1 MHPIRP
7 LAALVAA
14 LLLVATAAPALALP
28 PDERTRSVV
37 PDTDAD
43 APAVFA
49 ADAASASI
57 GGDLTVTR
65 GDEVTF
71 TVSHSGPAN
80 VTVGEPGSGFHLIVA
95 LGGSGT
101 DEVTIDTYASTAAD
115 PDEFVEGGDATLL
128 SKPLSKSLMPS
139 RYLMNVSVD
148 GDERAVATL
157 TVEPREEMRAESFV
171 APAEF
176 EVTEYATGADGDDAD
191 VGALTDVMSDSNVVA
206 VGDYAVMRVEESGL
220 ESALNV
226 ENLTGGAAANG
237 VEWSVSQ
244 VSPAPNSDSGAYT
257 AGLDD
262 EANVTVLPAFEDGTV
277 YFVWDTSAVEADED
291 RPERN
296 EYEAR
301 LTLTAANGLVE
312 EDTVVAATTFRLVEA
327 EASLEP
333 VNDTVQYPW
342 ENDTFVVRGETT
354 RAPNATLEVRLRSPR
369 PDAFLLISEATV
381 DANREYETTID
392 LYGVTRGVTATLW
405 TDEFYPGTAQ
415 EVTLVAPNATV
426 RFDDQS
432 ARDAAVTLAFVEAPE
447 GGFVRIHDADGNGV
461 GRSDY
466 LAPGR
471 HENVSAGLSLPLYE
485 EQTLRAELV
494 NDSDGDAAYSRNDSE
509 YTRSGRVVGDTA
521 RVAFESPPTET
532 PAAATGTPT
541 ATVAATSAPT
551 ATPYPV
557 LSETPLG
564 PSDGTSGTGVPL
576 SPAVAVAAILAAAGL
591 FARGTT
597 GEDDE

>member
-1 MHPIRP
+1 MQPTRP
-7 LAALVAA
+7 LTALVAA
-14 LLLVATAAPALALP
+14 FLLVAVAAAPALALP
-28 PDERTRSVV
+28 PDERTRSVAV
-37 PDTDAD
+37 DAD
-43 APAVFA
+43 ASAVLA
-49 ADAASASI
+49 AETAASV

-80 VTVGEPGSGFHLIVA
+80 VTVGEPGSGFHLVVS

-101 DEVTIDTYASTAAD
+101 DEVTIDTFATTAAD

-128 SKPLSKSLMPS
+128 SKPLSKPLMPS
-139 RYLMNVSVD
+139 KYLMSVSVE

-157 TVEPREEMRAESFV
+157 TVEPRGEMHAGSFV

-176 EVTEYATGADGDDAD
+176 AVAEYATDGDDAD
-191 VGALTDVMSDSNVVA
+191 VGPLTGTMSDSNVVA
-206 VGDYAVMRVEESGL
+206 TGDYAVMRVEESGL

-226 ENLTGGAAANG
+226 EDLTGGAASNG
-237 VEWSVSQ
+237 IAWNVSQ
-244 VSPAPNSDSGAYT
+244 VSPAPNSDSGAHT
-257 AGLDD
+257 AGRDD
-262 EANVTVLPAFEDGTV
+262 VANVTVLPDFEEDAV
-277 YFVWDTSAVEADED
+277 YFVWDTSAVEPDED

-301 LTLTAANGLVE
+301 LTLTASNGLVE
-312 EDTVVAATTFRLVEA
+312 EDTVVAATTFRVVESK
-327 EASLEP
+327 ASLEP
-333 VNDTVQYPW
+333 ANDTVQYPW
-342 ENDTFVVRGETT
+342 ENDTIVVRGETT
-354 RAPNATLEVRLRSPR
+354 RAPNTTLEVRLRSPR

-392 LYGVTRGVTATLW
+392 LGGATRGVTATLW
-405 TDEFYPGTAQ
+405 TDEFYPETAQ

-432 ARDAAVTLAFVEAPE
+432 ADDAVVTLAFVEAPD
-447 GGFVRIHDADGNGV
+447 GGFVRIHDADGDGV
-461 GRSDY
+461 GRSEY

-471 HENVSAGLSLPLYE
+471 HENVSSGLSLPLYE
-485 EQTLRAELV
+485 AQTLRAELV

-509 YTRSGRVVGDTA
+509 YTRSGRVVNDTA

-532 PAAATGTPT
+532 PAAATGTPVAT
-541 ATVAATSAPT
+541 ATTTPTPT

-591 FARGTT
+591 FARGTKR
-597 GEDDE
+597 EDDE

>member
-1 MHPIRP
+1 MHPTRP

-14 LLLVATAAPALALP
+14 LLLVAAAVAPALALP
-28 PDERTRSVV
+28 PDERTRSVAV
-37 PDTDAD
+37 DAD
-43 APAVFA
+43 ASPVFA
-49 ADAASASI
+49 ADAASASVD
-57 GGDLTVTR
+57 GDLTVTR

-80 VTVGEPGSGFHLIVA
+80 VTIGEPGSGFHLVVA

-115 PDEFVEGGDATLL
+115 PDEFVDGGDATLL
-128 SKPLSKSLMPS
+128 SEPLSKPLMPS
-139 RYLMNVSVD
+139 KYLVNVSID

-157 TVEPREEMRAESFV
+157 TVEPRGEMRAESFV

-176 EVTEYATGADGDDAD
+176 EVTEYAVGGDGDDAD
-191 VGALTDVMSDSNVVA
+191 VGPLTGVTSDSNVVA
-206 VGDYAVMRVEESGL
+206 AGDYAVMRVEESGL
-220 ESALNV
+220 ESALNA
-226 ENLTGGAAANG
+226 EDLTGDAASNG

-244 VSPAPNSDSGAYT
+244 VSPSPNSETDGFV
-257 AGLDD
+257 AGTP
-262 EANVTVLPAFEDGTV
+262 EANVTVLPAFEDDIV
-277 YFVWDTSAVEADED
+277 YFVWDTSEIVPDED

-312 EDTVVAATTFRLVEA
+312 EDTVVAATTFEIVES

-333 VNDTVQYPW
+333 VNDATQYPW

-392 LYGVTRGVTATLW
+392 LGGATRGVTATLW
-405 TDEFYPGTAQ
+405 TDEFYPETAQ

-432 ARDAAVTLAFVEAPE
+432 AGDAAVTLAFVEVPE
-447 GGFVRIHDADGNGV
+447 GGFVRVHDADGNGV

-509 YTRSGRVVGDTA
+509 YTRSGWVVNDTA

-532 PAAATGTPT
+532 PAAATGTQTVT
-541 ATVAATSAPT
+541 ATPAPT

-564 PSDGTSGTGVPL
+564 PSDGTSETGVPL

-591 FARGTT
+591 FARGTK
-597 GEDDE
+597 GETDE